1 MESMVLVGAGY
12 WDGAPD
18 GVATRGLYHLSPES
32 GEWSSVTGGLP
43 ENVEVRGMAV
53 RGSTLFAGTQF
64 GPCRSTDVGRSWT
77 LMALPGTERV
87 VWSIM
92 PVGEATLYVGTQG
105 TSIYKSDD
113 DGETWRLLSVPTPG
127 GMVRMGF
134 PTRVIRLAHDP
145 ANEQEIYAGLE
156 VGGVVRSLDGG
167 ETWTDCSAH
176 LIELSQQDHLRSRIG
191 SDTDAEGMLDS
202 HALVVSAA
210 RPGTVILANRM
221 GLFRSADKGDHW
233 SPIDIA
239 RYSELTYARDLKVSP
254 HDPNTLLAAFSISAD
269 SLRGSLYRSQ
279 DLGESWTRFDHGVS
293 IESTLMT
300 IAASNETPDRVYCA
314 ARRGQVFGTE
324 DGGESWREFPLP
336 DGVQGIYALACA

>member
-1 MESMVLVGAGY
+1 MDSMVLVGAGY

-18 GVATRGLYHLSPES
+18 GVTTRGLYHLSPES

-145 ANEQEIYAGLE
+145 
-156 VGGVVRSLDGG
+156 
-167 ETWTDCSAH
+167 
-176 LIELSQQDHLRSRIG
+176 
-191 SDTDAEGMLDS
+191 
-202 HALVVSAA
+202 
-210 RPGTVILANRM
+210 
-221 GLFRSADKGDHW
+221 
-233 SPIDIA
+233 
-239 RYSELTYARDLKVSP
+239 
-254 HDPNTLLAAFSISAD
+254 NTLLAAFSISAD
-269 SLRGSLYRSQ
+269 SLRGSLYRST
-279 DLGESWTRFDHGVS
+279 DLGETWHRFDSGVS
-293 IESTLMT
+293 IESTLMN
-300 IAASNETPDRVYCA
+300 IGPSGFNRDRIYCG
-314 ARRGQVFGTE
+314 AREGQIFGTE
-324 DGGESWREFPLP
+324 DGGETWRTLPLP
-336 DGVQGIYALACA
+336 PGVAGVYAVACH